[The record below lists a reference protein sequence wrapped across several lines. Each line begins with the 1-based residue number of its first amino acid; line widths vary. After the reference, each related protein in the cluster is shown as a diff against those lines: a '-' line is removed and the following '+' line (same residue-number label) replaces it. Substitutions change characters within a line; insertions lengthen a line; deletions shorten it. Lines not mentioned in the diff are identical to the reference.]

1 MWRGFWFLVDTAIGM
16 AERFEKHSRTF
27 SLLTL
32 LSRLTGLA
40 RDATLSRVFGAAGV
54 MDAFFF
60 AFIIPNLFRRLFGEG
75 ALASAF
81 IPTYAQLDKSDPVV
95 AKRLACLVIACLVV
109 VLGCLTLLGE
119 LGLYIVSL
127 YSTDYTLALKLM
139 MIMLPYM
146 PLVCVVAIFGAMLQV
161 HGKFGPSAAA
171 PIVLNICLIAAAIVG
186 IAATKDINAQTHV
199 SFVAAA
205 VVLAGV
211 IQVLWMLLAL
221 RGRGWWTRDLRLARS
236 ELRKIMRL
244 AGPMILGLGVLQLN
258 TFFDALIASYPT
270 TVGSTIFGYE
280 YPLSQGAM
288 AAVSFAQR
296 LYQFPLGV
304 FGIAIATAIYPA
316 LARLANDEDA
326 FADTLR
332 RGLRL
337 VVFIGLPASAGLIIV
352 AQPLSA
358 TILQGGDF
366 SASDSDRVAFVLL
379 GYATAVWAYS
389 MTHVLTRAFYALGEV
404 KTPVRIALSMVALN
418 LVLNC
423 TLIWT
428 PLKESGLAW
437 STAICAVI
445 QASLLLWRANSKI
458 KNIVDKS
465 VIISWTKTILAT
477 IVMFIIAW
485 FVAAWL
491 GAQTTWT
498 GSLVTLLAVVFVGIT
513 TMFAVAGTLKMPEL
527 WWAIGKR

>member
-1 MWRGFWFLVDTAIGM
+1 M

-27 SLLTL
+27 SLLTF

-95 AKRLACLVIACLVV
+95 AKRLATLIIACLVV

-119 LGLYIVSL
+119 LGLYIITLISEG
-127 YSTDYTLALKLM
+127 DNLALRLM
-139 MIMLPYM
+139 MIMVPYM

-171 PIVLNICLIAAAIVG
+171 PIVLNICLIAASGGVLAL
-186 IAATKDINAQTHV
+186 TKNINVQTHV

-211 IQVLWMLLAL
+211 IQVLWMLFAL
-221 RGRGWWTRDLRLARS
+221 RGKGWWASDFKLARD
-236 ELRKIMRL
+236 EMRKIMRL

-258 TFFDALIASYPT
+258 TLFDALIASYPT
-270 TVGSTIFGYE
+270 TVGSTIFGYD
-280 YPLSQGAM
+280 YPLTQGAL

-304 FGIAIATAIYPA
+304 FGIAVATAIYPA
-316 LARLANDEDA
+316 LARLAKDEGA

-337 VVFIGLPASAGLIIV
+337 VVFIGLPASAGLILV

-366 SASDSDRVAFVLL
+366 TASDSNRVAFVLL

-389 MTHVLTRAFYALGEV
+389 MTHVLTRAFYALGNT
-404 KTPVRIALSMVALN
+404 KTPVRIAVSMVALN
-418 LVLNC
+418 LILNC

-437 STAICAVI
+437 STAICAII
-445 QASLLLWRANSKI
+445 QASLLLWRANNRI
-458 KNIVDKS
+458 KNIVDNA
-465 VIISWTKTILAT
+465 VLVSWFKTAIAT
-477 IVMFIIAW
+477 VVMFIL
-485 FVAAWL
+485 AWL
-491 GAQTTWT
+491 VSTWLCTQTTWS
-498 GSLVTLLAVVFVGIT
+498 GSLGTLLVIVFVGIT
-513 TMFAVAGTLKMPEL
+513 TTFAVAGTLRMPEL
-527 WWAIGKR
+527 WWALGRR